1 MTRTA
6 LIALAAVIGLALA
19 GLVSAGLVS
28 AWAGGFDCSRFE
40 KNGDGTWGALQAT
53 EIGGPGGRVD
63 FTPGEVYR
71 LGQERKGLDIAK
83 LLNANCDKK

>member
-6 LIALAAVIGLALA
+6 LITLAVIA
-19 GLVSAGLVS
+19 GLSSAHVSS
-28 AWAGGFDCSRFE
+28 AQAAGFDCSRFQ
-40 KNGDGTWGALQAT
+40 KNDDGTWGAVQAT